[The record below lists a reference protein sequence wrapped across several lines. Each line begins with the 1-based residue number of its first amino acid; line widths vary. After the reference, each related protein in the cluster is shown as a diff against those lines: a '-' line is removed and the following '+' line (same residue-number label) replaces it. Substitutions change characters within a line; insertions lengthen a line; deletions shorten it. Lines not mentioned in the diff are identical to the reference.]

1 MKIVFILFLI
11 LNLLHLISIVL
22 KPTFGLASNLKYMEY
37 ALATCVEIILL
48 VIIYR
53 SIKKNRKQ

>member
-1 MKIVFILFLI
+1 
-11 LNLLHLISIVL
+11 VL